1 MKKILFLL
9 ITVLTALAILSG
21 CNADTGKPQETIDN
35 NTTADVTSTEDPPAQ
50 EGSGGGIDWVYT
62 EGEYTMDF
70 YAVAK
75 SFADMPGEGAFEA
88 WVDAHPVDSLP
99 PDVDDCNILTFIQH
113 FNISKED
120 FTAVNNQYEGYEIYT
135 DKQIEA
141 LYSDDPLLLAR
152 MFMNPDA
159 FYVNGTIYTPR
170 WIMDHSLEEIR
181 AVGIT
186 DDMLRFMYHQLSYY
200 GDDDDYYKK
209 IKSLLDMLEVDVKY
223 EVGFYA
229 ITSVFKEI
237 PGWESY
243 EEWMYQNGY
252 YDGKL
257 NINEVDMLKY
267 IQYFDISKEKFTVA
281 AVTPPY
287 NLADGP
293 YFTLEKVDILYS
305 GDKNLIAETF
315 MAPEAINVN
324 GEIYTPRWIAAHSIG
339 EIKAAGITKEALQS
353 KYDEWIDTGKFQE
366 SSEICMKTKALLET
380 FE

>member
-1 MKKILFLL
+1 MKKLLFLL

-21 CNADTGKPQETIDN
+21 CNADTGKPQETINN
-35 NTTADVTSTEDPPAQ
+35 NTTADVTSTEDPLAQ
-50 EGSGGGIDWVYT
+50 EGSGGGIDWMYT
-62 EGEYTMDF
+62 ECEYTIGF
-70 YAVAK
+70 YMVEK

-88 WVDAHPVDSLP
+88 WMDSLGINGQ
-99 PDVDDCNILTFIQH
+99 PDPEEYSVLAFIRH

-141 LYSDDPLLLAR
+141 LYSNDPLLLAR

-159 FYVNGTIYTPR
+159 FYVNGIIYTPR
-170 WIMDHSLEEIR
+170 WIIDHGLEEIR
-181 AVGIT
+181 SVGIT

-200 GDDDDYYKK
+200 GIDDDYYKK

-223 EVGFYA
+223 EMGFYA
-229 ITSVFKEI
+229 ITSVFQEI
-237 PGWESY
+237 PGWEAY
-243 EEWMYQNGY
+243 EEWIYENGY

-257 NINEVDMLKY
+257 NINEVDMLKF
-267 IQYFDISKEKFTVA
+267 IQYFDISKDRFTVA

-324 GEIYTPRWIAAHSIG
+324 GEIYTPRWIAAHSIE
-339 EIKAAGITKEALQS
+339 EIKAAGITKEAMQS

-366 SSEICMKTKALLET
+366 SSEVCVKTKALLDN

>member
-1 MKKILFLL
+1 MKKLLFLL
-9 ITVLTALAILSG
+9 ITVLTALAILSS
-21 CNADTGKPQETIDN
+21 CNADTGKSQETIDN

-50 EGSGGGIDWVYT
+50 EGSGGGIDWMYT
-62 EGEYTMDF
+62 ECEYTIGF
-70 YAVAK
+70 YMVEK

-88 WVDAHPVDSLP
+88 WMDSLGINGQ
-99 PDVDDCNILTFIQH
+99 PDPEEYSVLAFIRH
-113 FNISKED
+113 FNIAKED
-120 FTAVNNQYEGYEIYT
+120 FTAVNNQYEENAIYT
-135 DKQIEA
+135 DKQIES

-186 DDMLRFMYHQLSYY
+186 DDMLRFVYHQLSYY
-200 GDDDDYYKK
+200 GTDNDYYKK

-229 ITSVFKEI
+229 IADVFQEI
-237 PGWESY
+237 PGWEAY
-243 EEWMYQNGY
+243 EEWIYQNGY

-257 NINEVDMLKY
+257 NINEVNMLKF
-267 IQYFDISKEKFTVA
+267 IQYFDISKDRFTVA

-287 NLADGP
+287 YLADGP
-293 YFTLEKVDILYS
+293 FFTLEKVDILYS

-324 GEIYTPRWIAAHSIG
+324 GEIYTPRWIAAHSIE
-339 EIKAAGITKEALQS
+339 EIKAAGITKEVLQS
-353 KYDEWIDTGKFQE
+353 KYDEWIDTEKFAE
-366 SSEICMKTKALLET
+366 DSEVCIKTKALLDN
-380 FE
+380 FN